1 MAVMKTF
8 TVITPC
14 YNAAHMIGDTL
25 RSILSQSVFIHG
37 KARLEY
43 ILCDGGSAD
52 DTVQIAEALLK
63 QASNCNYRIISERDN
78 GMYDA
83 LVKGLKQATGDY
95 VSYLNAG
102 DLYAPGCMEVL
113 NELLVSEKIKWITGL
128 RVLINDNAQVT
139 GIRLPFRFT
148 RSFVLK
154 GYYGRFLPF
163 IQQESTFWR
172 RELIDTLD
180 LAYLSTLKTAGDYYL
195 WTCFAGVTDL
205 FVAETQI
212 GAFRIH
218 RGQKSEDKS
227 AYFRERKA
235 FLKPAGISLITDLP
249 GMIYEW
255 LYFFA
260 DYNKTRANTRTLL
273 TFDHQKGQ
281 WKLPQ

>member
-1 MAVMKTF
+1 MKKF

-14 YNAAHMIGDTL
+14 FNAAHLIGDTVA
-25 RSILSQSVFIHG
+25 SITSQSLFTTG

-43 ILCDGGSAD
+43 IMCDGGSTDA
-52 DTVQIAEALLK
+52 TIPIAERILK
-63 QASNCNYRIISERDN
+63 EAANCEYRIISERDN

-83 LVKGLKQATGDY
+83 LVKGLKTATGDY
-95 VSYLNAG
+95 CAYLNAG
-102 DLYAPGCMEVL
+102 DLYAPGCFEVL
-113 NELLVSEKIKWITGL
+113 DELLVSERIQWITGL

-148 RSFVLK
+148 RSFVIK

-172 RELIDTLD
+172 KDMISALD
-180 LAYLSTLKTAGDYYL
+180 LDYLKTLKLAGDYYL
-195 WTCFAGVTDL
+195 WARFATRTDL
-205 FVAETQI
+205 YIAETQI

-227 AYFRERKA
+227 AYFKERKS
-235 FLKPAGISLITDLP
+235 FLKPAGLSLLADLP
-249 GMIYEW
+249 GILYEW

-260 DYNKTRANTRTLL
+260 DYNKTKANRKTLIAYS
-273 TFDHQKGQ
+273 HSKGQ
-281 WKLPQ
+281 WQLPS